1 MINLFN
7 KFKGFIIDLDGVIYL
22 DKKIIPHS
30 KKFIEYLIKAEKKYI
45 FLTNDS
51 TLSPNEYS
59 KILSEQGIPCSLN
72 QIMTPIT
79 NLIEMINN
87 KKIENKDIMV
97 FSSSKLK
104 DYLKSLEINI
114 EENMDKFK
122 RIKTIIV
129 SGNLEFN
136 YDDLMYASLCV
147 QNGAKLLATSTD
159 NTYPRRIGNVPATG
173 SIIAAIQKTHPVPVI
188 NLGKPAKS
196 IFALAKKKLNLR
208 KQEILTV
215 GDNLNTDILGS
226 NLARI
231 KSCLVLTGKTNL
243 ATAKKS
249 KIKPDYVLNNLKI

>member
-1 MINLFN
+1 MINLFE

-30 KKFIEYLIKAEKKYI
+30 KKFIKYLIKAKKKYI

-59 KILSEQGIPCSLN
+59 KILSEQGIPCNLD

-79 NLIEMINN
+79 NLLEMIKN
-87 KKIENKDIMV
+87 KKIQNKDIMV
-97 FSSSKLK
+97 FSSTKLK
-104 DYLKSLEINI
+104 NYLKSLDINI
-114 EENMDKFK
+114 IEDNNKFK
-122 RIKTIIV
+122 KIKTIIV

-159 NTYPRRIGNVPATG
+159 NTYPRKIGNVPATG
-173 SIIAAIQKTHPVPVI
+173 SIIAAIQKTHPVSAI
-188 NLGKPAKS
+188 NLGKPSKS
-196 IFALAKKKLNLR
+196 IFNLAKKKLNIKR
-208 KQEILTV
+208 QDILTV

-226 NLARI
+226 NLSKL

-249 KIKPDYVLNNLKI
+249 KIKSDYILNNLKI